1 MKRIAFLFIAMLSVC
16 SCGIYKARME
26 SNAAMLTAEQ
36 INLQYSPD
44 GTVTELYHKCS
55 VPGPSARRLLV
66 YLPKGYYDNEDRYP
80 VFYLIHGARG
90 NETAWIVKGDVLHC
104 ADSLF
109 ANGKARPC
117 IIVFPNLNH
126 YVDDRDY
133 GNSRSLGAMEA
144 FYETDGRAESA
155 FVRDVVPVVDSCFR
169 TIPDKEHRAIG
180 GMSIGALQSIYI
192 SAWNPDCFDYIG
204 MFSPMYK
211 APPRHGKYAWFY
223 GSLKENQKVQFADAP
238 VIYDIE
244 IGRADFF
251 YPHIRNYRKYLD
263 SCGYPFQYYEYPGG
277 HEWYNWRKALINF
290 LQMFDCGEDQLTE

>member
-1 MKRIAFLFIAMLSVC
+1 MKRILALLVALFSVC
-16 SCGIYKARME
+16 SCGIYNARMA
-26 SNAAMLTAEQ
+26 SNRTTLTPET
-36 INLQYSPD
+36 INDTYRPE
-44 GTVTELYHKCS
+44 GTVTEVYHRCS
-55 VPGPSARRLLV
+55 VPGPSSRRMLV
-66 YLPKGYYDNEDRYP
+66 YLPKGYYDNNERYP

-90 NETAWIVKGDVLHC
+90 NETAWIVKGGILHL

-109 ANGKARPC
+109 ATGAAKPC

-133 GNSRSLGAMEA
+133 GNSRALGAMEA

-155 FVRDVVPVVDSCFR
+155 FVNDVIPVIDSCFR

-180 GMSIGALQSIYI
+180 GMSLGALQSIYI
-192 SAWNPDCFDYIG
+192 SAWHPDSFNNIG

-223 GSLKENQKVQFADAP
+223 GNLKENHKVQFADAP
-238 VIYDIE
+238 EVYDIE

-251 YPHIRNYRKYLD
+251 YPHIRNYRKYLSRND
-263 SCGYPFQYYEYPGG
+263 YPFQYNELPGG
-277 HEWYNWRKALINF
+277 HEWYNWKKAFCNFMKLIF
-290 LQMFDCGEDQLTE
+290 K